1 MKKIFVMA
9 YLRNNLGDDMFVM
22 ELLNR
27 YPDVE
32 FYVEVVEIK
41 YAKAFEKKNNVK
53 IIINENETFEKIDI
67 NQYDGYVYIGGSIFM
82 EGGKVYNLDEG
93 CLEFVK
99 KCKILNKPF
108 YYISSNYGPYQTE
121 KYFNLSKETFKQC
134 TDLCFRDQYSYN
146 LFKDIST
153 VRYAPDVLFSYEI
166 AECKKE
172 KDTIGISIIDLEIRE
187 NLRHKEDEYIQ
198 FLFNNIN
205 LYLQEG
211 KNIYLFS
218 FCNDEGDEKAIQKIL
233 NKFKDSDYKNR
244 ITVVRYNE
252 NIEEFLAIYKKME
265 YMICQRFHS
274 LVLSYICRQ
283 KFYAISYSKK
293 ICNIIK
299 ELNLCDKYI
308 KLEEITAQKIIT
320 LEDFYDVEEENLREI
335 KKKSLEQFRELDKF
349 LK

>member
-32 FYVEVVEIK
+32 FYVEVVDMK
-41 YAKAFEKKNNVK
+41 YAKALEKENNVK

-108 YYISSNYGPYQTE
+108 YYIGSNYGPYQTE

-166 AECKKE
+166 EECKKE
-172 KDTIGISIIDLEIRE
+172 KNTIGISIIDLEIRE

-205 LYLQEG
+205 LYLKNE

-233 NKFKDSDYKNR
+233 NKFKNSDYKNR

-274 LVLSYICRQ
+274 LVLSYICNQ
-283 KFYAISYSKK
+283 KFYVISYSQK

-308 KLEEITAQKIIT
+308 KLEEITAQKTIA
-320 LEDFYDVEEENLREI
+320 LEDFYDVKEENLEGI

>member
-32 FYVEVVEIK
+32 FYVEVVDMK
-41 YAKAFEKKNNVK
+41 YAKALEKKNNVK

-108 YYISSNYGPYQTE
+108 YYIGSNYGPYQTE

-166 AECKKE
+166 EECKKE
-172 KDTIGISIIDLEIRE
+172 KNTIGISIIDLEIRE

-205 LYLQEG
+205 LYLKNE

-233 NKFKDSDYKNR
+233 NKFKNSDYKNR

-274 LVLSYICRQ
+274 LVLSYICNQ
-283 KFYAISYSKK
+283 KFYVISYSQK

-308 KLEEITAQKIIT
+308 KLEEITAQKTIA
-320 LEDFYDVEEENLREI
+320 LEDFYDVKEENLEGI

>member
-32 FYVEVVEIK
+32 FYVEVVDMK
-41 YAKAFEKKNNVK
+41 YAKALEKENNVK

-166 AECKKE
+166 EECKKE
-172 KDTIGISIIDLEIRE
+172 KNTIGISIIDLEIRE

-205 LYLQEG
+205 LYLKNE

-233 NKFKDSDYKNR
+233 NKFKNSDYKNR

-274 LVLSYICRQ
+274 LVLSYICNQ
-283 KFYAISYSKK
+283 KFYVISYSQK

-308 KLEEITAQKIIT
+308 KLEEITAQKTIA
-320 LEDFYDVEEENLREI
+320 LEDFYDVKEENLEGI

>member
-32 FYVEVVEIK
+32 FYVEVVDMK
-41 YAKAFEKKNNVK
+41 YAKALEKKNNVK

-108 YYISSNYGPYQTE
+108 YYIGSNYGPYQTE

-166 AECKKE
+166 EECNKE

-187 NLRHKEDEYIQ
+187 NLRHKEDEHIQ

-205 LYLQEG
+205 FYLKNG

-233 NKFKDSDYKNR
+233 NKFKNSDYKNR

-274 LVLSYICRQ
+274 LVLSYICNQ
-283 KFYAISYSKK
+283 KFYVISYSQK

-308 KLEEITAQKIIT
+308 KLEEITAQKTIA
-320 LEDFYDVEEENLREI
+320 LEDFYDVKEENLEGI